1 MAYLQVSQLR
11 IHGEDSWWQ
20 LFDLVTIQVP
30 SRRIFFP
37 DLVSVKKKKSSS
49 QVKHR
54 AVT

>member
-1 MAYLQVSQLR
+1 MAYLQVSQLG
-11 IHGEDSWWQ
+11 IHGKDSWWQ
-20 LFDLVTIQVP
+20 LFDLVTRQVP

-49 QVKHR
+49 QVKQR